1 MQTTIKKLIEV
12 CLRYHDNSKLC
23 RLPPPPPVTPSV
35 SASAAKNIRRTME
48 DRHIVI
54 NDLHA
59 LFGIEVKLN
68 MFLYFFEISSYLNKL
83 I

>member
-1 MQTTIKKLIEV
+1 MFTDYQTLKLMQETIKKLMEV
-12 CLRYHDNSKLC
+12 CLRYDDNSKLS

-35 SASAAKNIRRTME
+35 STSAAKNIRRTME

-59 LFGIEVKLN
+59 LFGIEV
-68 MFLYFFEISSYLNKL
+68 E
-83 I
+83 